1 MPLTIFLSD
10 ELLSGDSGEVAR
22 KILEHVALEGFKSGN
37 LTTSQVRQ
45 LLGFQS
51 KLQVHGFLA
60 AHEVPWVDYD
70 TEELQNEVD
79 TLSKL
84 VP

>member
-1 MPLTIFLSD
+1 MSLTVFLSD

-22 KILEHVALEGFKSGN
+22 KVLEQVALEGFKSGK

-45 LLGFQS
+45 LLGFES

-60 AHEVPWVDYD
+60 AYGIPWVDYD
-70 TEELQNEVD
+70 IEELQREVD
-79 TLSKL
+79 TLSEL